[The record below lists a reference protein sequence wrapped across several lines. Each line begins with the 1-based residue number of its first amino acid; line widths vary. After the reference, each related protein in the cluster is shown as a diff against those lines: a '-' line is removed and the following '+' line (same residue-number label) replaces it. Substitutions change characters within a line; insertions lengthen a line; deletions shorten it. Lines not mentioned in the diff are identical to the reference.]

1 MTATRHGGKRDNAGR
16 KKLTDAERK
25 QTTVIRVDSQ
35 LIPAIEQLKQGLNP
49 VTENQ
54 RELER
59 WQQRNMELVLERD
72 QAILT
77 ANKRQE
83 ELNHIQQLK
92 VENNAL
98 KTPVVKQKT
107 QTCQCITA
115 KGIQCTKPALHEN
128 IVNGF
133 VVFTCERHYQT
144 KINSANKGSK

>member
-1 MTATRHGGKRDNAGR
+1 MTATRHGGKRENAGR
-16 KKLTDAERK
+16 KKLADAERK

-35 LIPAIEQLKQGLNP
+35 LLPAIEQLKHGLNP

-77 ANKRQE
+77 ANKLQE
-83 ELNHIQQLK
+83 ALKLNI
-92 VENNAL
+92 ENKAA

-107 QTCQCITA
+107 PTRQCITA
-115 KGIQCTKPALHEN
+115 KGIQCSKPALHEN